1 MRAEITRRGT
11 MREGRARR
19 SLVASHIEVGLP
31 TGFLLQSLETR
42 SHPKGDLMSDH
53 HRFLVTA
60 GNTREMI
67 DRVRDWGN
75 VFTGNTGYTIAK
87 ALTPFG
93 HVDLLTSNRAHVT
106 QAEADGIHAAPFT
119 SHADLKDALGTMLA
133 RQKYD
138 AIFMTAAVA
147 DYAPAGVFQVIDRK
161 HAASDGTETWTVRN
175 VQAGKV
181 KSTFAHIAVL
191 GRPTE
196 KLVDLF
202 RNEWKHTGLLVKF
215 KLEVGVAPDE
225 LIRIGQASR
234 RASGADYLVA
244 NTLDMV
250 TGDRAGAYVL
260 SETGY
265 EFVPRP
271 HLAAWLAEIV
281 RIHLRAG

>member
-1 MRAEITRRGT
+1 
-11 MREGRARR
+11 
-19 SLVASHIEVGLP
+19 
-31 TGFLLQSLETR
+31 
-42 SHPKGDLMSDH
+42 MSDH

-60 GNTREMI
+60 GKTREMI

-75 VFTGNTGYTIAK
+75 IFTGNTGYAIAR
-87 ALTPFG
+87 ALTPLG
-93 HVDLLTSNRAHVT
+93 QVDLLTSNRAHVA

-119 SHADLKDALGTMLA
+119 SHADLKEALGTLLA

-147 DYAPAGVFQVIDRK
+147 DYAPAGVFQVVDRK
-161 HAASDGTETWTVRN
+161 PAAADGTETWTVRN
-175 VQAGKV
+175 VQADKV
-181 KSTFAHIAVL
+181 KSTFSNIAVL
-191 GRPTE
+191 GQPTE
-196 KLVDLF
+196 KLVDRF
-202 RNEWKHTGLLVKF
+202 RGEWKHTGLLVKF

-250 TGDRAGAYVL
+250 TGGEGGRAGAYVL

-271 HLAAWLAEIV
+271 HLAAWLAEIT
-281 RIHLRAG
+281 RIHLRQK